1 MIVNIKNMDAVYLF
15 MNRAM
20 LGLNVYKSFTD
31 PNWRIEWEVID
42 RKLFFLS
49 VIEHG
54 IIFEELKQ

>member
-1 MIVNIKNMDAVYLF
+1 MIVNIKNQDAVYLF

-31 PNWRIEWEVID
+31 PKWRIEWEVID

-54 IIFEELKQ
+54 IIFEELK